1 MSNMHIADAL
11 EQGIFDIE
19 DGCAKTMCAP
29 HSVMKQGAGLIRLH
43 EQQAKQL
50 EAERDAALAA
60 LKVAREAL
68 NNAAFLMDGAVISYA
83 RHKEALAQIDKVLGG
98 DGV

>member
-68 NNAAFLMDGAVISYA
+68 NKIGRAHVNSSHSQQSRMPSSA
-83 RHKEALAQIDKVLGG
+83 
-98 DGV
+98 